1 MAELRARPP
10 LRILVVTQYFWPE
23 EFRVNDLALELAD
36 RGHQVTVLTGQP
48 SFPSRAP
55 FTGYGPFRPWSER
68 LGPVAVKRVPLV
80 SRGRGQGWRL
90 ALNYL
95 SFAASASLLGPARLR
110 GRFDVA
116 FVYQLS
122 PVTVGVPAAV
132 LKRLKGVPIVF
143 WVQDL
148 WPESLAATG
157 AVSSQRLL
165 GWVGRL
171 VRWLYQQSDCVLMT
185 SRGFLDHVTALG
197 AQPSK
202 VAYFPQWAESAYAPV
217 QLAPDAPERR
227 ELPGGFRVVLA
238 GNIGTAQSFGTVLD
252 AAERLRDLD
261 GVNWVIIGD
270 GRQRAWV
277 EAEVARRRLAGRVHL
292 LGRRPVEAMPRYLSL
307 ADALVVTLERRA
319 IYALTIPARLQS
331 FLACGRPVLG
341 ALDGEGARVIEESGA
356 GTAVP
361 AEDAGALAA
370 AVRRLYHLPAAERAA
385 MGARGRAYFLEHFE
399 RRKLLDE
406 LEACMHEIAGRQAGR
421 PEPGH
426 PARGR
431 GRVAMS
437 VAGPTPACAG
447 RGGAD
452 DDERDPGPAR
462 AGAAPMTASTT
473 PGLRG
478 REPRR

>member
-1 MAELRARPP
+1 MAEPRAGRPAEPRTGRPLPTAEPRTGRP
-10 LRILVVTQYFWPE
+10 LRILVVSQYFWPE

-36 RGHQVTVLTGQP
+36 RGHEVTVLTGQP
-48 SFPSRAP
+48 SFPSRAL
-55 FTGYGPFRPWSER
+55 FGGRGPLRPWTDR
-68 LGPVAVKRVPLV
+68 LGRVAVKRVPLA

-110 GRFDVA
+110 GRFDA
-116 FVYQLS
+116 IFVYQLS

-157 AVSSQRLL
+157 AVTSERVLR
-165 GWVGRL
+165 WVGRL
-171 VRWLYQQSDCVLMT
+171 VRWLYQQSDCVLVT
-185 SRGFLDHVTALG
+185 SRGFLDHVAALG
-197 AQPSK
+197 ARPSK
-202 VAYFPQWAESAYAPV
+202 VAYLPQWAESAYAPV
-217 QLAPDAPERR
+217 RLDEDALERR

-238 GNIGTAQSFGTVLD
+238 GNIGTAQSLGTVLD
-252 AAERLRDLD
+252 AAGRLRDLD
-261 GVNWVIIGD
+261 EVNWVIIGD

-277 EAEVARRRLAGRVHL
+277 EAEVARRGLAGRVHL

-331 FLACGRPVLG
+331 FLACGKPVLG

-356 GTAVP
+356 GIAVP
-361 AEDAGALAA
+361 AEDAVALAG
-370 AVRRLYHLPAAERAA
+370 AVRSLYHLPAAERAA

-399 RRKLLDE
+399 RQKLLDQ
-406 LEACMHEIAGRQAGR
+406 LEACMRETAGGPEAAGSAAR
-421 PEPGH
+421 PVREQELRPVG
-426 PARGR
+426 
-431 GRVAMS
+431 
-437 VAGPTPACAG
+437 T
-447 RGGAD
+447 
-452 DDERDPGPAR
+452 
-462 AGAAPMTASTT
+462 AGAT
-473 PGLRG
+473 PGVREEELR
-478 REPRR
+478 R

>member
-1 MAELRARPP
+1 MAEPRAGRP

-36 RGHQVTVLTGQP
+36 RGHEVTVLTGQP
-48 SFPSRAP
+48 SFPSRAL
-55 FTGYGPFRPWSER
+55 FSGYGPFRPWTEW
-68 LGPVAVKRVPLV
+68 LGRVAVKRVPLA

-95 SFAASASLLGPARLR
+95 SFAASASLLGLARLR
-110 GRFDVA
+110 GRFDVI

-157 AVSSQRLL
+157 AVTSERVLR
-165 GWVGRL
+165 WVGRL

-185 SRGFLDHVTALG
+185 SRGFLDHVAALG
-197 AQPSK
+197 ARPSK
-202 VAYFPQWAESAYAPV
+202 VAYLPQWAESAYAPV
-217 QLAPDAPERR
+217 WLDEDAPERR

-238 GNIGTAQSFGTVLD
+238 GNIGTAQALGTVLD
-252 AAERLRDLD
+252 AAGRLRDLD
-261 GVNWVIIGD
+261 DVNWVIIGD

-277 EAEVARRRLAGRVHL
+277 EAEVARRGLAGRVHL

-307 ADALVVTLERRA
+307 ADALVVTLERRE

-341 ALDGEGARVIEESGA
+341 ALDGEGARVIEESGG

-361 AEDAGALAA
+361 AEDAVALAG
-370 AVRRLYHLPAAERAA
+370 AVRSLYQLPAAERAA
-385 MGARGRAYFLEHFE
+385 MGARGRAYFLKHFE
-399 RRKLLDE
+399 RQKLLDE
-406 LEACMHEIAGRQAGR
+406 LEACMRETATAGVRGQ
-421 PEPGH
+421 EPGQ
-426 PARGR
+426 
-431 GRVAMS
+431 
-437 VAGPTPACAG
+437 
-447 RGGAD
+447 
-452 DDERDPGPAR
+452 
-462 AGAAPMTASTT
+462 
-473 PGLRG
+473 
-478 REPRR
+478 

>member
-1 MAELRARPP
+1 MAEPPSSRPTEPRAGRP
-10 LRILVVTQYFWPE
+10 LRILVVSQYFWPE

-36 RGHQVTVLTGQP
+36 RGHEVTVLTGQP
-48 SFPSRAP
+48 SFPSRAL
-55 FTGYGPFRPWSER
+55 FGGYGPFRPWTER
-68 LGPVAVKRVPLV
+68 LGRVAVKRVPLA

-110 GRFDVA
+110 GRFDVI
-116 FVYQLS
+116 FVYQPS

-132 LKRLKGVPIVF
+132 LRRLKGVPIVF

-157 AVSSQRLL
+157 AVTSERVLR
-165 GWVGRL
+165 WVGRL

-185 SRGFLDHVTALG
+185 SRGFLDHVAALG
-197 AQPSK
+197 ARPSK

-217 QLAPDAPERR
+217 RLDEDAPERR

-238 GNIGTAQSFGTVLD
+238 GNIGTAQSLGTVLD
-252 AAERLRDLD
+252 AAGRLRDLD
-261 GVNWVIIGD
+261 DVNWVIIGD

-277 EAEVARRRLAGRVHL
+277 EAEVARRGLAGRVHL

-307 ADALVVTLERRA
+307 ADALVVALERRE

-331 FLACGRPVLG
+331 FLACGKPVLG

-356 GTAVP
+356 GIAVP
-361 AEDAGALAA
+361 AEDAVALAG
-370 AVRRLYHLPAAERAA
+370 AVRCLYHLPAAERAA

-399 RRKLLDE
+399 RQKLLDQ
-406 LEACMHEIAGRQAGR
+406 LEACMRETAGGPEAAGSAARPVRVEAGR
-421 PEPGH
+421 PIG
-426 PARGR
+426 
-431 GRVAMS
+431 
-437 VAGPTPACAG
+437 T
-447 RGGAD
+447 
-452 DDERDPGPAR
+452 
-462 AGAAPMTASTT
+462 AGAT
-473 PGLRG
+473 PGV
-478 REPRR
+478 REQEARR